1 MIDILEQLSLAVG
14 PISKTDVKQLVESI
28 NRKVM
33 SFLSAQVVKTY
44 WLEEAQDGVLLRP
57 VTFINTTR
65 AEDPRPFQIRGEP
78 SGILS
83 WVFLNRC
90 PLWLEGLRSKD
101 LSSPVNNE
109 VDGSIVAPDF
119 LDMRG
124 GYAWMNSMMCV
135 PLTVRG
141 DVRGLYS
148 VELQASGR
156 LNKNVLDLLQRIARS
171 LSAMLWNADVYE
183 YDIEKTS
190 RAIQQFLATT
200 MSEFAFDPIFLEE
213 RFPSGFI
220 ARPFEK
226 SFSEVDEKI
235 VELFK
240 TKGVRARRYEPEGGR
255 RFIIDEIMSQI
266 RNSHFGVADIT
277 GSNPNVL
284 IEVGM
289 MMSLKKHFMLIRAK
303 GDPSSPPFD
312 ISQYPLYEYELG
324 TEGLRIWN
332 PTDSKYQSFEQVL
345 YRFIDQLPLL
355 PPPLSSSP

>member
-57 VTFINTTR
+57 VTFINTTQ

-83 WVFLNRC
+83 WVFLNRR

-101 LSSPVNNE
+101 LGSPVNNE
-109 VDGSIVAPDF
+109 VDGSIVDPDF

-124 GYAWMNSMMCV
+124 KYAWMNSMMCV

-171 LSAMLWNADVYE
+171 LAAMLWNADVYE
-183 YDIEKTS
+183 YDLEKTS
-190 RAIQQFLATT
+190 RAIQQFLAS
-200 MSEFAFDPIFLEE
+200 MSTFAFDPIFLEQ

-235 VELFK
+235 VELFRARD
-240 TKGVRARRYEPEGGR
+240 VHARRYEPEGGR

-266 RNSHFGVADIT
+266 RNSHFGIADIT

-284 IEVGM
+284 TEVGM
-289 MMSLKKHFMLIRAK
+289 MMSLNKHFMLIRAK
-303 GDPSSPPFD
+303 GDPAPPPFD

-332 PTDSKYQSFEQVL
+332 PTDNKYQSFEQVL
-345 YRFIDQLPLL
+345 DRFIAQLPMVT
-355 PPPLSSSP
+355 SWT